1 MKEPSDN
8 LYNFRDLGG
17 IPLKKGGFTLPRV
30 FARSNIIKDLTPEQL
45 IFLKEQGFYTIVDL
59 RTPEELVKH
68 PHRLANHPDFTY
80 INAKCDNWWR
90 SEFYTVEES
99 AMYYIMLM
107 LLKDN
112 IRGVLTALAD
122 AEGGV
127 IFNCYAGK
135 DRTGVTA
142 ALLLLIA
149 GAEDR
154 YIIEDYAKTYTARW
168 GDTPL
173 EKLLPT
179 QRLIPI
185 PDNMELFLSMF
196 RARWTD
202 VEGYCNFIGL
212 PREKLLILRRKLT
225 GSEQ

>member
-1 MKEPSDN
+1 M
-8 LYNFRDLGG
+8 
-17 IPLKKGGFTLPRV
+17 
-30 FARSNIIKDLTPEQL
+30 
-45 IFLKEQGFYTIVDL
+45 
-59 RTPEELVKH
+59 
-68 PHRLANHPDFTY
+68 
-80 INAKCDNWWR
+80 
-90 SEFYTVEES
+90 
-99 AMYYIMLM
+99 
-107 LLKDN
+107 
-112 IRGVLTALAD
+112 
-122 AEGGV
+122 
-127 IFNCYAGK
+127 
-135 DRTGVTA
+135 
-142 ALLLLIA
+142 
-149 GAEDR
+149 EDR